1 VAEKKISSRR
11 FKPNYL
17 FSIVSTSLVLFML
30 GILALVFSS
39 GKKLANQF
47 KENLEF
53 TVIIKD
59 NVREKEI
66 LTLKDTL
73 EKEPWVKSAEYVSKK
88 EALDDAAKIFLED
101 NGEDFKDLLDYNP
114 LFASIN
120 LKLYSNFT
128 SQDSIN
134 KIEKV
139 VTAHPEVSEFY
150 YERKLVELMN
160 DNLRK
165 IGWFI
170 MGISIILILVA
181 ITILDSTIR
190 LSMYAHRLLIRSMQL
205 VGATRSFIT
214 KPFLTRSIVNGFIA
228 AIIAI
233 VLLFALMKFAVTQLP
248 DYQAL
253 QDYTVIGF
261 IFAGILIMGLV
272 FSSLSTLIAVRKYL
286 RMKID
291 ELY

>member
-39 GKKLANQF
+39 GRKLANQF

-59 NVREKEI
+59 NVSEKEI
-66 LTLKDTL
+66 LALQDTL
-73 EKEPWVKSAEYVSKK
+73 ENEPWVKGAQYVSKK
-88 EALDDAAKIFLED
+88 EAAKIFSHD

-120 LKLYSNFT
+120 LKLYSNYT
-128 SQDSIN
+128 GQDSIN
-134 KIEKV
+134 KIEAV

-150 YERKLVELMN
+150 YEHKLVEVLN

-165 IGWFI
+165 IGWLI
-170 MGISIILILVA
+170 IAISIILIVVA

-205 VGATRSFIT
+205 VGGTRAFIT
-214 KPFLTRSIVNGFIA
+214 KPFLSRSIINGFIA

-233 VLLFALMKFAVTQLP
+233 VLLFALMKFAVTQVPEL
-248 DYQAL
+248 QAL
-253 QDYTVIGF
+253 QDYAVIIF
-261 IFAGILIMGLV
+261 IFAGILVMGLL
-272 FSSLSTLIAVRKYL
+272 FSFLSTLIAVRKYL